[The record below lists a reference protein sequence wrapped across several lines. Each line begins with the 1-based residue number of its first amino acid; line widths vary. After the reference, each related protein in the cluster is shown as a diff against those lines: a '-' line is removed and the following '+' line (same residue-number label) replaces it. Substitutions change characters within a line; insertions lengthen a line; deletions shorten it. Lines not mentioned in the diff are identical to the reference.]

1 MLLAYHPSNGS
12 TIALMD
18 KLWFGNG
25 VALSPEEDYV
35 LVADSIQ
42 MKIHRCGNSRWW
54 CCKCVVACRPAVGH
68 VVHWCAEPTVHCL
81 VQLLAQHSSHSKGVA
96 VSWKDAFQH
105 PLSCVFASCYTLL
118 MPGDCCCCCCRQVL
132 AAGPQGRQC

>member
-25 VALSPEEDYV
+25 VALSPEEDYL

-42 MKIHRCGNSRWW
+42 MKIHRCNTGQAVNRIKF
-54 CCKCVVACRPAVGH
+54 CMCIACGCAVAH
-68 VVHWCAEPTVHCL
+68 
-81 VQLLAQHSSHSKGVA
+81 
-96 VSWKDAFQH
+96 
-105 PLSCVFASCYTLL
+105 TL
-118 MPGDCCCCCCRQVL
+118 
-132 AAGPQGRQC
+132 